1 MAEIKIEELIEEL
14 GLEVIH
20 KAADPTIFLMEADI
34 NRPGLQLAGYF
45 DFYSSHRLQVIG
57 FVEWSYLEELPDD
70 LREER
75 LHRMLKEDI
84 PALIICRDQEINPY
98 ILEYA
103 KQYDRNV
110 FRSRLATSRFIT
122 KTVNYLDRLLA
133 PQLTLHGVLV
143 DVDGVGILIQGE
155 SGVGKSETALE
166 LIKRGHRLVADDAVK
181 IKLIDGN
188 LLGNAPE
195 LIRYF
200 LEVRG
205 IGIINVK
212 ELYGVGAIRNS
223 KTIELVMKLELWDDN
238 KAYDRIGM
246 DDHFTSILGKEVP
259 ELTLPVRP
267 GRNLAMIIET
277 AAKNQRQKSMGYN
290 AAQELNNRILKQT
303 TGGK

>member
-1 MAEIKIEELIEEL
+1 MAEIKIDEFIEEM

-20 KAADPTIFLMEADI
+20 KATDPTIFLMEADI

-57 FVEWSYLEELPDD
+57 FVEWSYLEELPET
-70 LREER
+70 LAKER

-110 FRSRLATSRFIT
+110 FRSKLATSRFIT

-133 PQLTLHGVLV
+133 PKLTLHGVLV

-181 IKLIDGN
+181 IKLIDGK

-290 AAQELNNRILKQT
+290 AATELNNRILAKT

>member
-98 ILEYA
+98 ILKYA

>member
-1 MAEIKIEELIEEL
+1 MAEIKVDELIEEL

-20 KAADPTIFLMEADI
+20 RSADPTIFLMEADI

-45 DFYSSHRLQVIG
+45 DYYSSHRLQVIG
-57 FVEWSYLEELPDD
+57 FVEWSYLEELADE
-70 LREER
+70 LRNER

-84 PALIICRDQEINPY
+84 PALIICRDQEVNPY

-110 FRSRLATSRFIT
+110 FRSKLATSRFIT

-133 PQLTLHGVLV
+133 PKLTLHGVLV

-181 IKLIDGN
+181 IKLIDGK
-188 LLGNAPE
+188 LLGRAPE

-223 KTIELVMKLELWDDN
+223 KTIELVMKLELWDDS

-290 AAQELNNRILKQT
+290 AAQELNNRILKKT

>member
-1 MAEIKIEELIEEL
+1 MAEIKIDELIEEL

-20 KAADPTIFLMEADI
+20 RAADPTIFLMEADI

-45 DFYSSHRLQVIG
+45 DYYSSHRLQVIG

-84 PALIICRDQEINPY
+84 PALIICRDQEVNPY

-110 FRSRLATSRFIT
+110 FRSKLATSRFIT

-133 PQLTLHGVLV
+133 PMLTLHGVLV

-181 IKLIDGN
+181 IKLIDGK

-223 KTIELVMKLELWDDN
+223 KTIELVMKLELWDDT

>member
-1 MAEIKIEELIEEL
+1 MAEIKIDELIEEL

-20 KAADPTIFLMEADI
+20 KSSDPTIFLREADI

-45 DFYSSHRLQVIG
+45 DYYSSHRLQVIG
-57 FVEWSYLEELPDD
+57 FVEWSYLEELPED

-75 LHRMLKEDI
+75 LKRIIKEDI
-84 PALIICRDQEINPY
+84 PALIICRDQEVNPH
-98 ILEYA
+98 ILKYA
-103 KQYDRNV
+103 ELYDRNI
-110 FRSRLATSRFIT
+110 FRTKLATSRFIT

-133 PQLTLHGVLV
+133 PMLTLHGVLV

-181 IKLIDGN
+181 IRLIDGK

-223 KTIELVMKLELWDDN
+223 KTIHLVMNLELWDDT
-238 KAYDRIGM
+238 KVYDRIGM
-246 DDHFTSILGKEVP
+246 DENHTTILGKQVP

-290 AAQELNNRILKQT
+290 AATELNNRILEQT

>member
-1 MAEIKIEELIEEL
+1 MAEIKIEEFIEEM

-20 KAADPTIFLMEADI
+20 RAQDPTIFLMEADI

-57 FVEWSYLEELPDD
+57 FVEWSYLEELPEE
-70 LREER
+70 LAKER
-75 LHRMLKEDI
+75 LHRILKEDI
-84 PALIICRDQEINPY
+84 PALIICRDQEVNPY

-133 PQLTLHGVLV
+133 PMLTLHGVLV

-181 IKLIDGN
+181 IKLIDGK

-223 KTIELVMKLELWDDN
+223 KTIHLVMQLELWDDT

-290 AAQELNNRILKQT
+290 AAQELNDRILRKT

>member
-1 MAEIKIEELIEEL
+1 MAEIQIDDLIKEM

-20 KAADPTIFLMEADI
+20 KSSVPTIFLREADI

-45 DFYSSHRLQVIG
+45 DYYSSHRLQVIG
-57 FVEWSYLEELPDD
+57 FVEWSYLDDLPEELQQ
-70 LREER
+70 ER
-75 LHRMLKEDI
+75 LEMMLKEDI
-84 PALIICRDQEINPY
+84 PALIMCRDQEINPY

-103 KQYDRNV
+103 KKYDRNI
-110 FRSRLATSRFIT
+110 FRTKLATSRFIT

-133 PQLTLHGVLV
+133 PMLTLHGVLV

-181 IKLIDGN
+181 IKLIDGK
-188 LLGNAPE
+188 LVGNAPE

-223 KTIELVMKLELWDDN
+223 KTIHLIMKLELWDET
-238 KAYDRIGM
+238 KTYDRIGM
-246 DDHFTSILGKEVP
+246 DDHYTNILGKKVA

-277 AAKNQRQKSMGYN
+277 AAKNQRHKTMGYN
-290 AAQELNNRILKQT
+290 AATELNNRILEKT
-303 TGGK
+303 TGGE

>member
-20 KAADPTIFLMEADI
+20 RAQDPAIFLMEADI

-57 FVEWSYLEELPDD
+57 FVEWSYLEELPEE
-70 LREER
+70 LAKER

-84 PALIICRDQEINPY
+84 PALIICRDQEVNPY

-181 IKLIDGN
+181 IKLIDGK

-223 KTIELVMKLELWDDN
+223 KTIELVMKLELWDDT

-290 AAQELNNRILKQT
+290 AAQELNDRILRKT

>member
-1 MAEIKIEELIEEL
+1 MAEIKIDEFIEEM

-20 KAADPTIFLMEADI
+20 KATDPTIFLMEADI

-57 FVEWSYLEELPDD
+57 FVEWSYLEELSEEVAKDR
-70 LREER
+70 LRR
-75 LHRMLKEDI
+75 ILKEDI
-84 PALIICRDQEINPY
+84 PALIICRDQEVNPY
-98 ILEYA
+98 ILEFA

-110 FRSRLATSRFIT
+110 FRSKLATSRFIT

-133 PQLTLHGVLV
+133 PKLTLHGVLV
-143 DVDGVGILIQGE
+143 DVDGVGILIQGA

-181 IKLIDGN
+181 IKLIDGK

-223 KTIELVMKLELWDDN
+223 KTIELVMKLEIWDDN
-238 KAYDRIGM
+238 KEYDRVGM

-290 AAQELNNRILKQT
+290 AATELNNRILAKT

>member
-1 MAEIKIEELIEEL
+1 MAEIKIDELIEEL

-20 KAADPTIFLMEADI
+20 QSTDPTIFLREADI

-45 DFYSSHRLQVIG
+45 DYYSSHRLQVIG
-57 FVEWSYLEELPDD
+57 FVEWSYLEELPED
-70 LREER
+70 LRQER
-75 LHRMLKEDI
+75 LKRILKEDI
-84 PALIICRDQEINPY
+84 PALIICRDQEVNPY

-110 FRSRLATSRFIT
+110 FRTKLATSRFIT

-133 PQLTLHGVLV
+133 PMLTLHGVLV

-166 LIKRGHRLVADDAVK
+166 LIKRGHRLIADDAVK
-181 IKLIDGN
+181 IRLIDGK
-188 LLGNAPE
+188 LVGNAPE

-223 KTIELVMKLELWDDN
+223 KTIHLVMKLELWDES
-238 KAYDRIGM
+238 KVYDRIGM
-246 DDHFTSILGKEVP
+246 DDHFTTILGNQVP

-290 AAQELNNRILKQT
+290 AATELNNRILQQT

>member
-1 MAEIKIEELIEEL
+1 LR
-14 GLEVIH
+14 
-20 KAADPTIFLMEADI
+20 EADI

-45 DFYSSHRLQVIG
+45 DYYSSHRLQVIG
-57 FVEWSYLEELPDD
+57 FVEWSYLDDLPEELQQ
-70 LREER
+70 ER
-75 LHRMLKEDI
+75 LEMMLKEDI
-84 PALIICRDQEINPY
+84 PALIMCRDQEINPY

-103 KQYDRNV
+103 KKYDRNI
-110 FRSRLATSRFIT
+110 FRTKLATSRFIT

-133 PQLTLHGVLV
+133 PMLTLHGVLV

-181 IKLIDGN
+181 IKLIDGK
-188 LLGNAPE
+188 LVGNAPE

-223 KTIELVMKLELWDDN
+223 KTIHLIMKLELWDET
-238 KAYDRIGM
+238 KTYDRIGM
-246 DDHFTSILGKEVP
+246 DDHYTNILGKKVA

-277 AAKNQRQKSMGYN
+277 AAKNQRHKTMGYN
-290 AAQELNNRILKQT
+290 AATELNNRILEKT
-303 TGGK
+303 TGGE